1 MRADAPLL
9 SDLTDYTKKNNITLL
24 NIGDSKVARRIM
36 EGTKEAR
43 DVVKTIK
50 NLETQRK
57 TMHATYVCT

>member
-9 SDLTDYTKKNNITLL
+9 SDLTDYTQKNNITLL

-57 TMHATYVCT
+57 TMHATYV

>member
-1 MRADAPLL
+1 MIQP
-9 SDLTDYTKKNNITLL
+9 TQKNNITLL

-57 TMHATYVCT
+57 TMHATYV